1 VKAGLMRY
9 SGFLPSE
16 DNLRV
21 LDRLQ
26 PLVLLVMRVVI
37 GVIMIAHGYSKVFGG
52 ISHVVGFVS
61 HLGLPGWLAYPLA
74 ATEFLGGMLMIV
86 GLFSRFIAVGMLID
100 MSVAIWKIHWHNGLK
115 GPGGV
120 EFPLAVAAIAFAL
133 IFFGAGSISID
144 GALRGGGGGVKAKKI

>member
-1 VKAGLMRY
+1 
-9 SGFLPSE
+9 
-16 DNLRV
+16 LRV

-26 PLVLLVMRVVI
+26 PLALLVLRVVI

-52 ISHVVGFVS
+52 ISHVVGMVV

-74 ATEFLGGMLMIV
+74 ATEFLGGMLMIA
-86 GLFSRFIAVGMLID
+86 GLFTRFVGVAMLID
-100 MSVAIWKIHWHNGLK
+100 MSVAIWKIHWHKGLT
-115 GPGGV
+115 GQGGI

-144 GALRGGGGGVKAKKI
+144 GALRGGGGGVKAKKT